1 MANFAL
7 FYLTSLLSKLL
18 SNFMVHPA
26 LLVLLTLL
34 ISPKTELGLLTMTT
48 TLLS

>member
-18 SNFMVHPA
+18 SGFMVHPA

-34 ISPKTELGLLTMTT
+34 ISQKTDQVLLAMTT
-48 TLLS
+48 TLLN